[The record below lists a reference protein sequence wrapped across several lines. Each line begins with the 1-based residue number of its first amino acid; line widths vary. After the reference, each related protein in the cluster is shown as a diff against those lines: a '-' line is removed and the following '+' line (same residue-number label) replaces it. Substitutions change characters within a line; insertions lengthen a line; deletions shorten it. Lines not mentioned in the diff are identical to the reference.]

1 MATADAMVTAR
12 MSPEKKE
19 MGNRILEDLG
29 TNASQVINQLYDL
42 VIEKRAL
49 PFPEAKPQPR
59 TFSPQEIAE
68 AKAWVQSLKVL
79 PLDNHFATM
88 TDDEIRRERLASRGH
103 FDGREAQ

>member
-68 AKAWVQSLKVL
+68 AKAWVQLSLI
-79 PLDNHFATM
+79 H
-88 TDDEIRRERLASRGH
+88 I
-103 FDGREAQ
+103 

>member
-79 PLDNHFATM
+79 PLDNHFATNLV
-88 TDDEIRRERLASRGH
+88 IGHRREVIFER
-103 FDGREAQ
+103 